1 MNNWISYIR
10 KRLQQSA
17 SVKQALAEKEAE
29 GIGQLVQHAVTCFQ
43 QGGKI
48 LLCGNG
54 GSAADS
60 QHIAAELVGRF
71 QKGERKALPAV
82 ALTTDTSILLAVGN
96 DCGFEE
102 IFARQVEALGMPGD
116 MLIGISTSGRSKN
129 VVRAVEKAKAIGLL
143 TVVWTGDFHTELT
156 QLADLVIRVP
166 SQDTALIQESHIAI
180 GHLLCDLIEKIVFP
194 ELFEG
199 GKSVESNV

>member
-1 MNNWISYIR
+1 MNDWILYIR
-10 KRLQQSA
+10 NRLLQSA
-17 SVKQALAEKEAE
+17 NVKRSLAEKEAE
-29 GIGQLVQHAVTCFQ
+29 SIHQLVQHAVACFQ
-43 QGGKI
+43 RGGKI

-71 QKGERKALPAV
+71 QKKDRKALPAV

-96 DCGFEE
+96 DSGFEE
-102 IFARQVEALGMPGD
+102 VFARQVEALGNAGD
-116 MLIGISTSGRSKN
+116 ILIGISTSGRSKN
-129 VVRAVEKAKAIGLL
+129 VVRAIEKAKSMGLF
-143 TVVWTGDFHTELT
+143 TVVWTGDFQTELT

-180 GHLLCDLIEKIVFP
+180 GHLLCDLIEKT
-194 ELFEG
+194 LF
-199 GKSVESNV
+199 SNSSKEERL

>member
-1 MNNWISYIR
+1 MNDWVLYIR
-10 KRLQQSA
+10 KRLKQSA
-17 SVKQALAEKEAE
+17 SIKLALAEKEAE
-29 GIGQLVQHAVTCFQ
+29 AIGQLVQQAVNSLQ
-43 QGGKI
+43 QGRKI

-71 QKGERKALPAV
+71 QKGDRKALPAV

-102 IFARQVEALGMPGD
+102 IFARQVEALGQPGD
-116 MLIGISTSGRSKN
+116 VLIGISTSGRSKN
-129 VVRAVEKAKAIGLL
+129 VVRAVEQAKAMGLF

-166 SQDTALIQESHIAI
+166 SQDTALIQESHIAV
-180 GHLLCDLIEKIVFP
+180 GHLLCDLVEKT
-194 ELFEG
+194 LFL
-199 GKSVESNV
+199 